1 MTTGFL
7 QIPYGTKDILP
18 GEARV
23 KREMED
29 RLARNFLSWGYD
41 EAMTPTFEYADT
53 FALSGAD
60 LPDES
65 MKFLGRD
72 NRTFML
78 RSEMTTPLA
87 RMVVTRMRQDEGIKR
102 LFYIANVFRHEET
115 QAGRQCE
122 FRQAGVEFFGEKGPE
137 ADAEVL
143 ALAVES
149 LKAAGLAHFTISI
162 GHSGF
167 LAGLIEDAELSD
179 AQVERLKK
187 MILTHNAVA
196 LEKAAS
202 VISYEP
208 VRELVKGLLYQQGGP
223 DMLQALKT
231 KVTHPRSLEA
241 LDNLLAIYHLCEAYG
256 VTDKIVFDLSLIRN
270 FDYYTGMVFEAYGPQ
285 IGFNI
290 CGGGRY
296 DSMMERFGKAMPAT
310 GFALGVDRIIL
321 ALRREGALRGK
332 EAWDDYVAFSAKGET
347 KAIIKAMTLR
357 CKGRKV
363 KVATRPMD
371 KGEAAACCK
380 QQKALNLV
388 YVK

>member
-1 MTTGFL
+1 M

-122 FRQAGVEFFGEKGPE
+122 FRQAGVEF
-137 ADAEVL
+137 L
-143 ALAVES
+143 A
-149 LKAAGLAHFTISI
+149 
-162 GHSGF
+162 
-167 LAGLIEDAELSD
+167 
-179 AQVERLKK
+179 KK
-187 MILTHNAVA
+187 DPKRT
-196 LEKAAS
+196 
-202 VISYEP
+202 
-208 VRELVKGLLYQQGGP
+208 R
-223 DMLQALKT
+223 
-231 KVTHPRSLEA
+231 RSWPLPW
-241 LDNLLAIYHLCEAYG
+241 
-256 VTDKIVFDLSLIRN
+256 K
-270 FDYYTGMVFEAYGPQ
+270 
-285 IGFNI
+285 
-290 CGGGRY
+290 
-296 DSMMERFGKAMPAT
+296 
-310 GFALGVDRIIL
+310 
-321 ALRREGALRGK
+321 ALRQRDLRILPS
-332 EAWDDYVAFSAKGET
+332 V
-347 KAIIKAMTLR
+347 
-357 CKGRKV
+357 
-363 KVATRPMD
+363 
-371 KGEAAACCK
+371 
-380 QQKALNLV
+380 
-388 YVK
+388 